1 MKKISIV
8 AFSTILFLTHCSQ
21 SDDNLDADKGNPTI
35 QLVLNHKVG
44 NQPLVYN
51 TNYTNAFNETYTI
64 TKFKYYISNVKMHLQ
79 NNSREEKEIESYHL
93 IDGVDATTQSFS
105 FTVNDNIYDAITL
118 YIGVDSTRNVSGA
131 QTGALDPLNG
141 MFWTWNSG
149 YIMAKMEGT
158 SPVST
163 SPNNALTYHIGGY
176 KVTENALRKLTFNL
190 PNGAIKTNR
199 GGTCQISFNV
209 DINRWFNGVHN
220 LKIADLSFTM
230 SPGASAIKYA
240 DNYASMFSL
249 NNVINK

>member
-1 MKKISIV
+1 MKKNGIV
-8 AFSTILFLTHCSQ
+8 IFLLIILFSGCSQ
-21 SDDNLDADKGNPTI
+21 SDDNLDADRGNPKI
-35 QLVLNHKVG
+35 ELVFNHKVS

-51 TNYTNAFNETYTI
+51 TNYTNAFNETYTVS
-64 TKFKYYISNVKMHLQ
+64 KFKYYVSNVKMHLQ
-79 NNSREEKEIESYHL
+79 NNSREEKEAESYHL
-93 IDGVDATTQSFS
+93 IDGVDAATQSFS
-105 FTVNDNIYDAITL
+105 FTINDNIYDAITL

-149 YIMAKMEGT
+149 YIMAKLEGS
-158 SPVST
+158 SPLST

-176 KVTENALRKLTFNL
+176 KVNENALRQLSFNL
-190 PNGAIKTNR
+190 PSGAIKTDR

-209 DINRWFNGVHN
+209 DLNKWFNGVHN

-249 NNVINK
+249 NSVINK